1 MVISVARR
9 SLQQIRKDVTAILHR
24 ANPAESNERL
34 MAIQARL
41 CELLH
46 ARGASWEEPLWPD
59 GPSPADLER
68 QPWPTWASEVRLA
81 IARQDTD

>member
-24 ANPAESNERL
+24 AYPAESNERL

-41 CELLH
+41 VELLRQRGH
-46 ARGASWEEPLWPD
+46 DSQEVAWCGGPTLARLEREPLPYE
-59 GPSPADLER
+59 A
-68 QPWPTWASEVRLA
+68 AKVRLA
-81 IARQDTD
+81 IARLDPD